1 MTVTSISYVVP
12 LESTPVIITVPS
24 LIPIIFPFSI
34 FAIDESSTVQVTLLK
49 SRSSAAGNSVNLIFD
64 FDHGFD
70 RDLSMFQLLKE
81 KGYVQGAGAYLY
93 FKDHQEVKF
102 AQKNF
107 KDKLYEN
114 MELQE
119 IFAEVTYECL
129 TEMINKPRDIEQ
141 EKENTFNL
149 ASAIYNMNKRI
160 A

>member
-1 MTVTSISYVVP
+1 
-12 LESTPVIITVPS
+12 
-24 LIPIIFPFSI
+24 
-34 FAIDESSTVQVTLLK
+34 
-49 SRSSAAGNSVNLIFD
+49 
-64 FDHGFD
+64 
-70 RDLSMFQLLKE
+70 MFQLLKE